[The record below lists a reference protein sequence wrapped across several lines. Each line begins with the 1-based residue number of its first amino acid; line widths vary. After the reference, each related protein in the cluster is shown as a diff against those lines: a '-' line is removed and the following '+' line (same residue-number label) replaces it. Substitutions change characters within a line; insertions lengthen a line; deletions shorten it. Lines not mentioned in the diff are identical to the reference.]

1 MNRAIK
7 TALQRTR
14 RGAMDDEDRSYANQ
28 QKVIRRRKRH
38 LNEDQEQRQQRL
50 EHEAA
55 LQRIR
60 RERTFEDQCDS
71 QGVMYCSPQ
80 SCNELVSSKRKRRKI
95 IRKKFTT
102 TSMKKSQSTASHRV
116 NGNSYTCRHKDSSTP
131 CDCNQPP
138 AKTMFAVMGRDG
150 TQKFASSSTSSA
162 MYCNNKNIEP
172 PKRTCYWNRYKQPY
186 VKHEFSLRL
195 DNTQDGCPVD
205 DVMDAE
211 IWINELYAFDVGQCT
226 HALQQSTVV
235 I

>member
-1 MNRAIK
+1 MFMTMDLRLQMECRTNK
-7 TALQRTR
+7 TDTNKQITSDVASCVVASPVVKSLQLCRQHHRNHTHH
-14 RGAMDDEDRSYANQ
+14 
-28 QKVIRRRKRH
+28 KVIIEEETKK
-38 LNEDQEQRQQRL
+38 NNPQEIYNSLQQ
-50 EHEAA
+50 
-55 LQRIR
+55 
-60 RERTFEDQCDS
+60 
-71 QGVMYCSPQ
+71 
-80 SCNELVSSKRKRRKI
+80 
-95 IRKKFTT
+95 FTT

-226 HALQQSTVV
+226 HA
-235 I
+235 